1 MNSVKCK
8 RLKVKVCGMRD
19 AENISQICQAKPD
32 YMGFIFFSGSSRYIG
47 EDPDPSVF
55 NNVSA
60 GILKVGV
67 FVNETTNKII
77 SIQKKYHLDIIQLH
91 GKESVEECKELREN
105 NIKVIKV
112 FSVGEDFDFNSLK
125 NYETF
130 VDYFLFDTKG
140 KLYGGN
146 GKKFNWSVLNRYK
159 GPVPFFL
166 SGGIGPSDAEEI
178 NKFNHTFCFAVDVN
192 SGFEIKPGYKDSKKV
207 AAFIQSVRKEH
218 R

>member
-8 RLKVKVCGMRD
+8 SLKVKVCGMRD
-19 AENISQICQAKPD
+19 PENISRICQAKPD

-55 NNVSA
+55 DNVSA

-67 FVNETTNKII
+67 FVNETPKKII
-77 SIQKKYHLDIIQLH
+77 SLQKKYHLDIIQLH

-125 NYETF
+125 KYETF

-140 KLYGGN
+140 KFYGGN
-146 GKKFNWSVLNRYK
+146 GKKFNWSVLNNYK

-166 SGGIGPSDAEEI
+166 SGGIGPSDAAEI

-192 SGFEIKPGYKDSKKV
+192 SGFEIKPSFKDSKKV
-207 AAFIQSVRKEH
+207 AAFIQTVRK
-218 R
+218 